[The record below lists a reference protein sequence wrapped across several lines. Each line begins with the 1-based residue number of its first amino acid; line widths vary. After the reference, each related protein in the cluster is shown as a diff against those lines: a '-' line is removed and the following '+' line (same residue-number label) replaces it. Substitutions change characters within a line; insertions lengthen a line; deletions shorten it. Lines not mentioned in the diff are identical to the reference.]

1 MGFLWYSELQNND
14 NLEQGDFVPDCPIV
28 IPPDSI
34 IENEQIDV
42 EINLIDSIVL
52 S

>member
-1 MGFLWYSELQNND
+1 MDFLWYSSVLQNND

-34 IENEQIDV
+34 ERIRKMCPMWQDN
-42 EINLIDSIVL
+42 
-52 S
+52 